1 MWNSVWKSGNFHMVF
16 TFFTLISHEIPHAC
30 EDLPCERCV
39 KTMWKRVWK
48 MLSFSQSVS
57 HTLADKFTHQTCEIP
72 CEMVVTFTQYS
83 YVFHMIISHACEI
96 LQCEWH
102 VKRMWMMSK
111 SYLFT
116 QCFTWSENKGR
127 QAFIILVWNFLGY
140 YQCYTRSWHPT

>member
-1 MWNSVWKSGNFHMVF
+1 
-16 TFFTLISHEIPHAC
+16 
-30 EDLPCERCV
+30 
-39 KTMWKRVWK
+39 

-102 VKRMWMMSK
+102 EKNVNDVKKLPFHTVFHMVRE
-111 SYLFT
+111 
-116 QCFTWSENKGR
+116 QR
-127 QAFIILVWNFLGY
+127 
-140 YQCYTRSWHPT
+140 